1 MNDRE
6 LLREYLDGGSERAF
20 QSLVQRH
27 VDLVYSTA
35 LRRLGDAGLAEE
47 VTQNVFVA
55 LARKAP
61 FLSRDVAFA
70 AWLHKTTLLEA
81 RHRLRGELRRKRRE
95 ETAIAMST
103 TLREEDSLLKSLSP
117 VLDEALL
124 ELREKDRHAVLLRFF
139 ENKGLRE
146 VGEALGV
153 GEDAAQKRVA
163 KALEQ
168 LTRAFRRRGYTVP
181 AATAI
186 GAAFHGVTQT
196 APAALASVTAQT
208 ALQSA
213 KAVSI
218 GGLGLLIAKFM
229 GLTKTQTAALC
240 LLVSAPPIAYEWNA
254 LTEARTER
262 QNWQVQLNGLRQT
275 LAERQGEQERI
286 QRRLRVA
293 NNTLAFLESEQSR
306 PRALSASV
314 PASNDPNLYHWSEAS
329 DYVRLPKTLFTR
341 IQIYDPAM
349 DSRKQKEK
357 RPKFSPALTKDGRV
371 SSVLLETLGLDD
383 SASARVLQAFGD
395 FAQAYRTLEKSHTLL
410 TNTLP
415 EGFFHVEK
423 PYQTLVTSAFPDE
436 GKLLETRLRTL
447 VEQTVGN
454 DRADALW
461 KRLAGSLDQFN
472 HFGSR
477 AQTLVLHF
485 DKKNDSILITHP
497 DEGYWTQLVASD
509 EVPEEFKPF
518 VEQWKPSEKH

>member
-1 MNDRE
+1 MNDQE
-6 LLREYLDGGSERAF
+6 LLREYLDAGSERAF

-27 VDLVYSTA
+27 LDLVYSTA
-35 LRRLGDAGLAEE
+35 LRRIGDAGLAEE

-61 FLSRDVAFA
+61 FLSRDVALA

-103 TLREEDSLLKSLSP
+103 TLKEQDSLLKSLSP
-117 VLDEALL
+117 VLDEALM
-124 ELREKDRHAVLLRFF
+124 ELRENERHAVLLRFF
-139 ENKGLRE
+139 ENKALRE

-186 GAAFHGVTQT
+186 GAALQGVTQT
-196 APAALASVTAQT
+196 APAALASVAAQT

-213 KAVSI
+213 RAASS
-218 GGLGLLIAKFM
+218 GGLGWLIAKFM
-229 GLTKTQTAALC
+229 GLTKTQTASLC
-240 LLVSAPPIAYEWNA
+240 LLVGAMPVAYECTA
-254 LTEARTER
+254 LSEAKSEQ
-262 QNWQVQLNGLRQT
+262 QNWQVRLDGLRQS
-275 LAERQGEQERI
+275 LAERQGEQEQI

-306 PRALSASV
+306 TRALNTSV
-314 PASNDPNLYHWSEAS
+314 PAGDDPNLYRWSDAS
-329 DYVRLPKTLFTR
+329 EYVRLPKTFFTR

-349 DSRKQKEK
+349 DSRKRKE
-357 RPKFSPALTKDGRV
+357 PKFSPALAKDGRV
-371 SSVLLETLGLDD
+371 SLLLLETLGLDD
-383 SASARVLQAFGD
+383 LASAWVQQAFAD
-395 FAQAYRTLEKSHTLL
+395 FAQAYRELEQSHTLL
-410 TNTLP
+410 THTLP
-415 EGFFHVEK
+415 EGFHVEK
-423 PYQTLVTSAFPDE
+423 PYQTLVTSAFPEE
-436 GKLLETRLRTL
+436 GKLLEIRLRTL
-447 VEQTVGN
+447 VEQALGN
-454 DRADALW
+454 ERADALW
-461 KRLAGSLDQFN
+461 KRLSGSFDQFN

-477 AQTLVLHF
+477 ARTLVLHF
-485 DKKNDSILITHP
+485 DKNDSILITHP
-497 DEGYWTQLVASD
+497 DEGSWTRLVAPD

-518 VEQWKPSEKH
+518 LEQWKSSRRD

>member
-1 MNDRE
+1 MKDQA

-20 QSLVQRH
+20 QGIVQRH

-35 LRRLGDAGLAEE
+35 LRRLSDAGLAEE
-47 VTQNVFVA
+47 VTQNVFVT

-61 FLSRDVAFA
+61 FLSRDVALA
-70 AWLHKTTLLEA
+70 AWLHRTTLLEA

-103 TLREEDSLLKSLSP
+103 THREEDSLLKSLSP
-117 VLDEALL
+117 VLDEALM
-124 ELREKDRHAVLLRFF
+124 ELREKERHAVLLRFF
-139 ENKGLRE
+139 ENKALRE

-181 AATAI
+181 AATAV
-186 GAAFHGVTQT
+186 GAALHGVTQT
-196 APAALASVTAQT
+196 APAALASVAAQT

-213 KAVSI
+213 RAASI

-262 QNWQVQLNGLRQT
+262 QNWRVQLNGLRQT
-275 LAERQGEQERI
+275 LAERQGEQEQI

-306 PRALSASV
+306 PRALSTSV
-314 PASNDPNLYHWSEAS
+314 PAGDDPNLYRWSEAS

-357 RPKFSPALTKDGRV
+357 GPKFSPALTKDGRV
-371 SSVLLETLGLDD
+371 SSVLLETLGLDA
-383 SASARVLQAFGD
+383 SASARVQQAFGD
-395 FAQAYRTLEKSHTLL
+395 FSQAYRTLEKPHTLL

-415 EGFFHVEK
+415 EGFHVEK
-423 PYQTLVTSAFPDE
+423 PYQTLVTSAFPAE
-436 GKLLETRLRTL
+436 GKLLEIRLRTL

-477 AQTLVLHF
+477 ARTLVLHF
-485 DKKNDSILITHP
+485 DKKNDSILITHA
-497 DEGYWTQLVASD
+497 DEGSWTQLVASD

-518 VEQWKPSEKH
+518 VEQWKSSRKD